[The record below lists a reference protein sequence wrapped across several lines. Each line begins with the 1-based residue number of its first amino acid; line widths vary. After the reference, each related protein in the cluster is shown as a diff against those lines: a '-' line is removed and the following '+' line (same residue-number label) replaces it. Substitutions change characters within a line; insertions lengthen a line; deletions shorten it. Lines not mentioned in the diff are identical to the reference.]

1 MIGTL
6 TGVLAS
12 KSPPHLLLEVGGVG
26 YEVEAPM
33 STFYSLPAIGERT
46 RLLTHLVVREDAHV
60 LYGFATHEERALFRN
75 LLKVSGVGP
84 RIALAILSGGTATTF
99 AHAVRERDVAALTR
113 IPGVGRKIAERLIV
127 EMRDRLEL
135 ADAAAADAAAG
146 GGAAAQG
153 AEAEAYGA
161 LVSLGYKPVEATR
174 LLKGVG
180 ATSASLSTEEL
191 IRRALQSAVH
201 S

>member
-6 TGVLAS
+6 TGVLAF

-33 STFYSLPAIGERT
+33 STFYSLPPVGERT

-60 LYGFATHEERALFRN
+60 LYGFASIEERTLFRN
-75 LLKVSGVGP
+75 LVKVSGVGP
-84 RIALAILSGGTATTF
+84 RIALAILSGGTAASF
-99 AHAVRERDVAALTR
+99 ARAVREQDAAALTR

-127 EMRDRLEL
+127 EMRDRIDVPG
-135 ADAAAADAAAG
+135 APAAG
-146 GGAAAQG
+146 SCGAGVGAQG

-180 ATSASLSTEEL
+180 AESASLSTEEL
-191 IRRALQSAVH
+191 IRRALQSALRA
-201 S
+201 

>member
-6 TGVLAS
+6 TGVLAA

-33 STFYSLPAIGERT
+33 STFYALPALGERT

-60 LYGFATHEERALFRN
+60 LYGFATGEERVLFRN

-84 RIALAILSGGTATTF
+84 RIALAILSGGTAATF
-99 AHAVRERDVAALTR
+99 AHAVRERDATALTR

-135 ADAAAADAAAG
+135 AGVAPADGAAGAAAP
-146 GGAAAQG
+146 AQG

-161 LVSLGYKPVEATR
+161 LLSLGYKPVEATR

-180 ATSASLSTEEL
+180 AASASLSTEEL
-191 IRRALQSAVH
+191 IRRALQVAVH